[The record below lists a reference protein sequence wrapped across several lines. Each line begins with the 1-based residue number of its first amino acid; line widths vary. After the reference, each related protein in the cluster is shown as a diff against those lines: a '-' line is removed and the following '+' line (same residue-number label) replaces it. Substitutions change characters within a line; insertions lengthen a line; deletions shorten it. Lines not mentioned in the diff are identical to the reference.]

1 MNTVYLL
8 YGYIE
13 GFKSKKTLL
22 AIYKNSEAAM
32 AAMSEWVKRPSEFYS
47 FSVENWQVQ

>member
-8 YGYIE
+8 YGYV
-13 GFKSKKTLL
+13 GDFGSKETLL
-22 AIYKNSEAAM
+22 AIYKDREAAM
-32 AAMSEWVKRPSEFYS
+32 MAMSEWIKKPSEFDS